1 MCHWSSNGYYHRK
14 KCRWLPVT
22 KQIGYNNIDLL
33 GYSMYTHDNNS
44 SLTLL
49 NGQWNMHSTFQVF
62 CSFELHI
69 FNYFACTI
77 YTSNILAVQLTAHIA
92 TLLMHL
98 LPVSESG
105 WISTS
110 SRATIVDSCIT
121 FTVCWTATVSN
132 VTLHVGSDTVG
143 CTRVVVSTRL
153 KTFSNTQR
161 ETGRSGMLIKNPF

>member
-1 MCHWSSNGYYHRK
+1 
-14 KCRWLPVT
+14 
-22 KQIGYNNIDLL
+22 
-33 GYSMYTHDNNS
+33 
-44 SLTLL
+44 
-49 NGQWNMHSTFQVF
+49 MHSTFQVF

-77 YTSNILAVQLTAHIA
+77 YTSNILAVKLTVHIA

-121 FTVCWTATVSN
+121 FTVCWTATSSN
-132 VTLHVGSDTVG
+132 ITLHVGSDTVG
-143 CTRVVVSTRL
+143 CTRVVVNTRL
-153 KTFSNTQR
+153 KTFFKYTKRNRWVKYVDQEPILDKSLHGFVSLCQ
-161 ETGRSGMLIKNPF
+161 

>member
-1 MCHWSSNGYYHRK
+1 MYNWSSNGYYHRK
-14 KCRWLPVT
+14 KCRRLPVS

-33 GYSMYTHDNNS
+33 GYSMYTHNNNS

-49 NGQWNMHSTFQVF
+49 NGQWNYAFDLEVF

-77 YTSNILAVQLTAHIA
+77 YTSNILAVQLTVHIA

-98 LPVSESG
+98 LPVSESE

-121 FTVCWTATVSN
+121 FTVCWTATSSN
-132 VTLHVGSDTVG
+132 ITLHVGSDTVG

>member
-1 MCHWSSNGYYHRK
+1 
-14 KCRWLPVT
+14 
-22 KQIGYNNIDLL
+22 
-33 GYSMYTHDNNS
+33 
-44 SLTLL
+44 
-49 NGQWNMHSTFQVF
+49 MHSTFQGF

-77 YTSNILAVQLTAHIA
+77 YTSNILAVQLTVHIA

-121 FTVCWTATVSN
+121 FTVCWTATSSN
-132 VTLHVGSDTVG
+132 ITLHVGSDTVG
-143 CTRVVVSTRL
+143 CTRVVVSTCL

-161 ETGRSGMLIKNPF
+161 ETGRSSMLIKNPFQINHYKVLSVFVSNLIISSLYIII